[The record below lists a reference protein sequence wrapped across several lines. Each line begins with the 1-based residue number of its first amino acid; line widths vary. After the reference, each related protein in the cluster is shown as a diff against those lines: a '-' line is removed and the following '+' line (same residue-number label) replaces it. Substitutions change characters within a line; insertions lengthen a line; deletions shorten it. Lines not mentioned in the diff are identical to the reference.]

1 MQKKIILKHIAMNP
15 DFAIVGDMAVK
26 LTYVQENDETPRI
39 QMFENTQ
46 EAIDKERTC
55 YWPEWWRVVTF
66 DEIGDTTKIKIGNKF
81 YEIKFLRLRKDKEEY
96 AKWTEE
102 VMAYE
107 FLVTVID

>member
-26 LTYVQENDETPRI
+26 LTYVQENNETPRI

-55 YWPEWWRVVTF
+55 Y
-66 DEIGDTTKIKIGNKF
+66 
-81 YEIKFLRLRKDKEEY
+81 
-96 AKWTEE
+96 
-102 VMAYE
+102 
-107 FLVTVID
+107 